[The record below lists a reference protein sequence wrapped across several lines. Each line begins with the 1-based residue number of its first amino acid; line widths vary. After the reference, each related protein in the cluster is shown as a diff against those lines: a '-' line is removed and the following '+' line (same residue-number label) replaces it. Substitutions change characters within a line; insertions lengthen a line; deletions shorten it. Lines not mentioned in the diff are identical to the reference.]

1 MMVVLPHFDDKN
13 LDRWMAKPRPVQNGG
28 GLPTGDNFNQA
39 VDLSEALKNFHI
51 ASRQAAAITILSSF
65 NKKCPISS
73 SLKWVLC

>member
-51 ASRQAAAITILSSF
+51 ASRQAAA
-65 NKKCPISS
+65 NANR
-73 SLKWVLC
+73 